1 MSAGDELVQ
10 ALRQQHEPFTLREDP
25 TDRGRAA
32 YRIAYAVLR
41 LAAKY
46 AMETNGMITMLV
58 THPYSRHNWAFHSHG
73 NRGEDG
79 FLAQLETH
87 CQSVVMGG
95 EGHSY
100 SW

>member
-1 MSAGDELVQ
+1 MSAGDELAQ

-46 AMETNGMITMLV
+46 AMETN
-58 THPYSRHNWAFHSHG
+58 A
-73 NRGEDG
+73 
-79 FLAQLETH
+79 
-87 CQSVVMGG
+87 
-95 EGHSY
+95 
-100 SW
+100 